1 MQEIKRRE
9 RSANFTLSEIRLLS
23 SLTATY
29 RDSIEN
35 RKTDAASN
43 KEKEAAW
50 LKIESMFNAAIVSP
64 QRTAKTLKLKYDS
77 LKKATKKQYLPLFD
91 DDSQAFD
98 TEEKVLAMC
107 SSVYGVETR
116 TDSDGSTDVAT
127 PEATLPKI
135 GINGQHELHLNPEVI
150 IEEKPSITITQDNG
164 LPKNNWDK
172 WKPKLPRSNNI
183 ALAKLDDISQ
193 HKSDKV
199 SAAQFELIQLQ
210 IEIAKRDHEFM
221 RVEHELKVQ
230 HMKNEE
236 RRRQEVHDLL
246 VREMLIAGNRQQE
259 QVTNDSDE

>member
-116 TDSDGSTDVAT
+116 TDSDGST
-127 PEATLPKI
+127 
-135 GINGQHELHLNPEVI
+135 GIYFCIYIYN
-150 IEEKPSITITQDNG
+150 
-164 LPKNNWDK
+164 
-172 WKPKLPRSNNI
+172 
-183 ALAKLDDISQ
+183 
-193 HKSDKV
+193 KV
-199 SAAQFELIQLQ
+199 
-210 IEIAKRDHEFM
+210 H
-221 RVEHELKVQ
+221 
-230 HMKNEE
+230 
-236 RRRQEVHDLL
+236 
-246 VREMLIAGNRQQE
+246 
-259 QVTNDSDE
+259 